1 MPPLSLSL
9 SPSVFLFG
17 EDHFH
22 TSSPKSPTERFC
34 TATTYSPSLLWC
46 SFFFLARCPS
56 LCKHIRA
63 WACGF
68 TPLLPSTPTPTH
80 THTHRLLPHRRPAL
94 TYAGRRIH
102 ISPLHLLPLSP
113 LFLPLAVC
121 PHPLTNHVSLLKASM
136 RRLPSLVTTAP
147 PPFLVVSNVSR
158 ACAGARTTS
167 PCHKLATGAV
177 SSASSAA
184 LRSFTSFEAESELS
198 LAQHDLE
205 QLQSALHRTTSA
217 SKASACA
224 KPPQMAPS
232 FAATPSLRCS
242 PPPLVRPEPVVLPAL
257 LQRSRWH
264 NVVHERY
271 RASVPGYVGACTQVL
286 WEICRMWKVCAASRS
301 RCEEDGAG
309 CFAGRVH
316 ALLRR
321 AHADALLVLLEEVA
335 GIHNSEHG
343 LADSA
348 AGFSCELTVHL
359 VDILARRPVE
369 LSGKRMA
376 HLSKI
381 LLSCPYLLAAT
392 PSTQDGLAQA
402 LVEAVQEGV
411 WHAFTFLCY
420 ATRRSL
426 RRRQNVDCLEAL
438 LCGVYMRAHQD
449 PATAPK
455 GCREGCTLPLAS
467 SILRSS
473 LDAAQSGR
481 QRRHGSSLLPPRL
494 MAKVRQAALCHLVH
508 RCLLNGASAKAAAA
522 DAITEERESLLLAWV
537 LLVAREDLDPVVHAA
552 VVYRL
557 RKNPGLTEGSSSAG
571 ALPVCVDSWRQ
582 LALRV
587 AAVLPPSDVGGQRAT
602 ALTNGPEIF
611 RRTDQTS
618 KDTGGW
624 AVAPVDRLLLSTL
637 HQRSPTQKQA
647 SLWPWSATEQEDTR
661 GVEAAWPLTENP
673 GTRCVLNGAAAALH
687 AYARLRWKPLSV
699 SEVDQ
704 SVPND
709 GPFTLGAVHLAP
721 SPTEACAFSADSA
734 IAKECEDVIEAAAD
748 LPLHTRCL
756 AEVLCTRLL
765 RCLHRWKGASPG
777 GVALTTASSG
787 AAQASPTVAA
797 ASTQRRILAALQK
810 LLPHTRTEVVMAAM
824 LELQSEAH
832 PTADTR
838 GNAKRNAHRD
848 SSRIAPSSAH
858 IWPSMPQRACWP
870 LISAVCRHADDAVRA
885 VREWMCY
892 REMMATPLALA
903 SVQRLREWLLALPG
917 SQHSSQLVKVL
928 REWAEMETRKL
939 SGTSSLARAC
949 RSAWTDVA
957 QTALEQHAAQALLAA
972 LDGRCAAAVA
982 AQAPSCSP
990 CGAELRR
997 TYAAMSGPASAPL
1010 RQLQWI
1016 ANANSSAV
1024 REWRWSTGVTS
1035 LPIEWATGDQS
1046 ESLLCPTLAVPAA
1059 VLLVEATEADLT
1071 DTEHDAAAQML
1082 CLRCFPSIP
1091 SFDTFSWSDRLA
1103 CRALERAQATSSCA
1117 TQPVV
1122 KSDAAF
1128 TADRSCAADGDA
1140 TASPRESVQCNG
1152 AVVSAAALHYLIS
1165 RGNRTALSAPGLAAV
1180 CSVTELDDAIRTLAV
1195 YVEYLQQTRHGRPD
1209 DGQCG
1214 ERASD
1219 RRLRCAAAAYINCLS
1234 DAWRM
1239 TKRSA
1244 ASTTSALSRDRIDES
1259 VLLARLPSFYLCA
1272 LRLYDTLMRDTA
1284 ELDNVDEVPHTLP
1297 RLPEAL
1303 HEAAFRALVHGL
1315 ETQRHTIETTLL
1327 LADSIARRWASRTTV
1342 STTPSSGVCST
1353 AAPTT
1358 SLSKGTR
1365 AFCLPLSVYQLV
1377 LATYAADRAPL
1388 PHHVRACCEAALSR
1402 EAKHEPEGP
1411 W

>member
-1 MPPLSLSL
+1 
-9 SPSVFLFG
+9 
-17 EDHFH
+17 
-22 TSSPKSPTERFC
+22 
-34 TATTYSPSLLWC
+34 
-46 SFFFLARCPS
+46 
-56 LCKHIRA
+56 
-63 WACGF
+63 
-68 TPLLPSTPTPTH
+68 
-80 THTHRLLPHRRPAL
+80 
-94 TYAGRRIH
+94 
-102 ISPLHLLPLSP
+102 
-113 LFLPLAVC
+113 
-121 PHPLTNHVSLLKASM
+121 M
-136 RRLPSLVTTAP
+136 RRLLSLVTTAP
-147 PPFLVVSNVSR
+147 PPSLVVSNVSR
-158 ACAGARTTS
+158 ACASARTTS
-167 PCHKLATGAV
+167 PYHKLATIAV

-184 LRSFTSFEAESELS
+184 LSSFTSFEAESELS
-198 LAQHDLE
+198 LAQYDLE
-205 QLQSALHRTTSA
+205 QLQPALHRTTSA
-217 SKASACA
+217 SKASVSA
-224 KPPQMAPS
+224 KTRHVSTPS
-232 FAATPSLRCS
+232 FAATPPLRCS
-242 PPPLVRPEPVVLPAL
+242 PPPLVRPEPVMLPAL

-271 RASVPGYVGACTQVL
+271 RASVPGYVDACAQVL
-286 WEICRMWKVCAASRS
+286 GEIRRIWKVCAASRS
-301 RCEEDGAG
+301 RCEVGTRGPHGGQGEEDGAG

-321 AHADALLVLLEEVA
+321 AHADALLVLLEEVT
-335 GIHNSEHG
+335 GTHNGEHG

-402 LVEAVQEGV
+402 LVAAVQEGV
-411 WHAFTFLCY
+411 WHAFTLLCY

-449 PATAPK
+449 PATAPN
-455 GCREGCTLPLAS
+455 GCREGCALPLAS

-473 LDAAQSGR
+473 LDDVQSER
-481 QRRHGSSLLPPRL
+481 QRRHGFSLLPPRL

-508 RCLLNGASAKAAAA
+508 RCLLNGASAKAAAGAA
-522 DAITEERESLLLAWV
+522 DAITEERASLLLAWV
-537 LLVAREDLDPVVHAA
+537 LLLAREDLDPVVRAA

-587 AAVLPPSDVGGQRAT
+587 VAVLPPSDVGGQRAPV
-602 ALTNGPEIF
+602 LTNGPGIF

-661 GVEAAWPLTENP
+661 GVEAAWARTGNA

-687 AYARLRWKPLSV
+687 AYARLQWKPLSV

-704 SVPND
+704 SVPDD
-709 GPFTLGAVHLAP
+709 GRFTLSGVHAAP
-721 SPTEACAFSADSA
+721 SPTAACAFSADSEM
-734 IAKECEDVIEAAAD
+734 AKECEDVIEAAAD

-765 RCLHRWKGASPG
+765 RCLHRWKGTLPG

-810 LLPHTRTEVVMAAM
+810 LLPHTRTEVVMAAL
-824 LELQSEAH
+824 LELKSEAH
-832 PTADTR
+832 RTADTR
-838 GNAKRNAHRD
+838 RRAKRNAHRD
-848 SSRIAPSSAH
+848 FSRIALSSAH

-917 SQHSSQLVKVL
+917 SQHSSQLVKAL
-928 REWAEMETRKL
+928 REWAEMETRKV
-939 SGTSSLARAC
+939 SGTSSLTRAC
-949 RSAWTDVA
+949 RSAWTDVTR
-957 QTALEQHAAQALLAA
+957 TALEQHAAQALLAA

-1016 ANANSSAV
+1016 ANANSSAA

-1035 LPIEWATGDQS
+1035 MPIERATGDQP
-1046 ESLLCPTLAVPAA
+1046 ESLLRPTLAVPAA

-1071 DTEHDAAAQML
+1071 DTEHDAAVQLL

-1103 CRALERAQATSSCA
+1103 CRALERAQATSSSA
-1117 TQPVV
+1117 TQPVME
-1122 KSDAAF
+1122 SDAAV

-1140 TASPRESVQCNG
+1140 TASQRESVQCSG

-1165 RGNRTALSAPGLAAV
+1165 RGNRTALSAPGLAAM

-1195 YVEYLQQTRHGRPD
+1195 YVEFLQQTRHGRPD

-1234 DAWRM
+1234 EAWCRTM
-1239 TKRSA
+1239 RTA
-1244 ASTTSALSRDRIDES
+1244 ASTTSALSPDRIGES
-1259 VLLARLPSFYLCA
+1259 VLLTCLPSFYLCA
-1272 LRLYDTLMRDTA
+1272 LRLYDTLLRDTA
-1284 ELDNVDEVPHTLP
+1284 ELDNVDDEVPHSLP
-1297 RLPEAL
+1297 CLPEAL
-1303 HEAAFRALVHGL
+1303 HEAAFRALVNGL

-1327 LADSIARRWASRTTV
+1327 LADNIARRWASRTME

-1353 AAPTT
+1353 ATPTT

-1377 LATYAADRAPL
+1377 LATYTADRAPL
-1388 PHHVRACCEAALSR
+1388 PHHVRACCEAALRR

>member
-1 MPPLSLSL
+1 
-9 SPSVFLFG
+9 
-17 EDHFH
+17 
-22 TSSPKSPTERFC
+22 
-34 TATTYSPSLLWC
+34 
-46 SFFFLARCPS
+46 
-56 LCKHIRA
+56 
-63 WACGF
+63 
-68 TPLLPSTPTPTH
+68 
-80 THTHRLLPHRRPAL
+80 
-94 TYAGRRIH
+94 
-102 ISPLHLLPLSP
+102 
-113 LFLPLAVC
+113 
-121 PHPLTNHVSLLKASM
+121 M
-136 RRLPSLVTTAP
+136 RRLPSLVTTTP
-147 PPFLVVSNVSR
+147 PHSLVVSNVSR
-158 ACAGARTTS
+158 ACAGAWTTS
-167 PCHKLATGAV
+167 PCHKLATMAV
-177 SSASSAA
+177 SSASSVA
-184 LRSFTSFEAESELS
+184 LSSFTSFEAESELS

-217 SKASACA
+217 SKASASP
-224 KPPQMAPS
+224 KTRHVSTPSPPRPASRSLPHSQCPVAASSACVKSPPMALS
-232 FAATPSLRCS
+232 FAATAALWRS
-242 PPPLVRPEPVVLPAL
+242 PPPLIRPEPVMLPAL

-271 RASVPGYVGACTQVL
+271 RASVPGYVDACAQVL
-286 WEICRMWKVCAASRS
+286 REIRRMWKVCAACRS
-301 RCEEDGAG
+301 CCEEGTRGPHGGQGEGDGAG

-321 AHADALLVLLEEVA
+321 AHADALLVLLEEVT
-335 GIHNSEHG
+335 GTHSSEHG

-348 AGFSCELTVHL
+348 AGFRCELTVHL
-359 VDILARRPVE
+359 VDILARRSVE

-381 LLSCPYLLAAT
+381 LLNCPYLLAAT

-402 LVEAVQEGV
+402 LVAAVQEGV

-426 RRRQNVDCLEAL
+426 RRRQNIDCLEAL
-438 LCGVYMRAHQD
+438 LCGVYMRAYQD
-449 PATAPK
+449 PATAPNGCRK
-455 GCREGCTLPLAS
+455 GCALPVAS

-473 LDAAQSGR
+473 LDAVQSER
-481 QRRHGSSLLPPRL
+481 QRRHGSPLLPPRL

-508 RCLLNGASAKAAAA
+508 RCLSNGASAKAAAAA
-522 DAITEERESLLLAWV
+522 DAITEERASLLLAWV
-537 LLVAREDLDPVVHAA
+537 LLLAREDLNPVVHAA

-602 ALTNGPEIF
+602 ALTNGPDIF

-647 SLWPWSATEQEDTR
+647 SLLPWRAPEQEDTQ
-661 GVEAAWPLTENP
+661 GVEAAWARTGNA

-687 AYARLRWKPLSV
+687 AYARLRWKRLSV

-704 SVPND
+704 SVPDD
-709 GPFTLGAVHLAP
+709 GRFTLSAVHTAP
-721 SPTEACAFSADSA
+721 SPTEACAFSTDSA
-734 IAKECEDVIEAAAD
+734 MAKECEDVIKAAAD
-748 LPLHTRCL
+748 LPLHTQCL

-765 RCLHRWKGASPG
+765 RCLHRWKGTLPG
-777 GVALTTASSG
+777 GVALTAAPSGSVQASS
-787 AAQASPTVAA
+787 TVAA

-810 LLPHTRTEVVMAAM
+810 LLPHTRTEVVMAAL
-824 LELQSEAH
+824 LELKSEAH

-838 GNAKRNAHRD
+838 RSAKRNAHGD

-903 SVQRLREWLLALPG
+903 SVQRLRGWLLALPG
-917 SQHSSQLVKVL
+917 SQHSFQLVKVL

-939 SGTSSLARAC
+939 SGTSSLGRAC

-972 LDGRCAAAVA
+972 LDGRCAATA
-982 AQAPSCSP
+982 ATEALSCSP

-997 TYAAMSGPASAPL
+997 IYAAMSGPASAPL

-1016 ANANSSAV
+1016 ANANSSAA
-1024 REWRWSTGVTS
+1024 REWRWCTGVTS
-1035 LPIEWATGDQS
+1035 LPIERATGDQS
-1046 ESLLCPTLAVPAA
+1046 ESLLRHTLGVPAA
-1059 VLLVEATEADLT
+1059 VLLVEATEADIT
-1071 DTEHDAAAQML
+1071 DTEHDAAVQLL

-1091 SFDTFSWSDRLA
+1091 SFDTFSWCDRLA
-1103 CRALERAQATSSCA
+1103 CRALERAQATSSSA
-1117 TQPVV
+1117 TQPVIE
-1122 KSDAAF
+1122 SHAAV
-1128 TADRSCAADGDA
+1128 TGDRSCAADGDA
-1140 TASPRESVQCNG
+1140 AASPRESVQCSS
-1152 AVVSAAALHYLIS
+1152 AVVSPAALHYLIS
-1165 RGNRTALSAPGLAAV
+1165 RGNGAALSAPGLAAI
-1180 CSVTELDDAIRTLAV
+1180 SSAAELDDAVRALAV
-1195 YVEYLQQTRHGRPD
+1195 YVEFLQQTRHGRPD

-1239 TKRSA
+1239 TTRSA
-1244 ASTTSALSRDRIDES
+1244 ASTTSALSRDRIGES
-1259 VLLARLPSFYLCA
+1259 VLLTRLPSFYLCA

-1284 ELDNVDEVPHTLP
+1284 ELGNVDDEVLHTLP

-1315 ETQRHTIETTLL
+1315 ETQRHTIDTTLL
-1327 LADSIARRWASRTTV
+1327 LADSIVRRWASRTTV
-1342 STTPSSGVCST
+1342 STTPLSGVCST
-1353 AAPTT
+1353 EAPTT

-1365 AFCLPLSVYQLV
+1365 VFRLPLSVYQLV

-1388 PHHVRACCEAALSR
+1388 PHHVRACCEAALRR

-1411 W
+1411 